1 MADVWRREIE
11 GGATTRN
18 EVHSPAGDSIG
29 TCASCWRPSASSMR
43 ASRVAAWVSIAGLAS
58 YSGFMRGCRSFPS
71 LSSMRLG
78 TIASSLGST
87 ADRDLCLSAC
97 TVTIG

>member
-1 MADVWRREIE
+1 M
-11 GGATTRN
+11 
-18 EVHSPAGDSIG
+18 H
-29 TCASCWRPSASSMR
+29 ASFC
-43 ASRVAAWVSIAGLAS
+43 I

-97 TVTIG
+97 KPTNGSRSSEGDPPLLLRAVCTGQ